1 MFNITTGAMA
11 KTSTQLRNEKANEV
25 LVSKDYNQ
33 FKTVKGNRELN
44 ELHLK
49 RLTESVKQNDLLF
62 ANPILINEHYEIIDG
77 QHRFA
82 ICKSLGKPIYYIKCK
97 SLGLN
102 EIQILNANTKNW
114 KLMDYVDGYC
124 DMGLSEYCYLK
135 REIERTGLT
144 INLLLPMITSSMNSD
159 KYSQLKTGNLRLPYK
174 KRAIVISQWISDF
187 EAYYSGA
194 KRRTFIIALT
204 KLHSI
209 KEYDHSKMMQKI
221 KYQSTKLVDCTN
233 TKSYLALLEEI
244 YNFKERGE
252 KLRFF

>member
-11 KTSTQLRNEKANEV
+11 KTSTHLQNEKANEV
-25 LVSKDYNQ
+25 LVSKNYNQ
-33 FKTVKGNRELN
+33 FKKIKGNRELN
-44 ELHLK
+44 QLHLK
-49 RLTESVKQNDLLF
+49 RLTQSVNENDLLF
-62 ANPILINEHYEIIDG
+62 ANPILVNEYYEIIDG
-77 QHRFA
+77 QHRFEV
-82 ICKSLGKPIYYIKCK
+82 CQNLGKPIYYIKCK
-97 SLGLN
+97 GLGLN
-102 EIQILNANTKNW
+102 EIQILNANSKNW

-135 REIERTGLT
+135 SEIERTGLT
-144 INLLLPMITSSMNSD
+144 ISLLLTMMASSDNSD
-159 KYSQLKTGNLRLPYK
+159 KTAELKNGNLKLPYK
-174 KRAIVISQWISDF
+174 KRAIVISQWIADF
-187 EAYYSGA
+187 EMYYPGA
-194 KRRTFIIALT
+194 KRRSFVNALSNIH
-204 KLHSI
+204 KL